1 MWLSRAF
8 KRHRTKSFTGGNLG
22 NNYPN
27 VWDRILSQTRNWLR
41 EHKIKDQLQQSK
53 EWTWTFPSHTL
64 QNKSFWPG
72 LMLSIFIRNLRTD
85 RTLRCVGS
93 AEGCEEALT
102 AGVCSVSCSVG
113 FRNAPHRILL
123 LSSYFQVY
131 VPRRD
136 KLPAQQ
142 FWNPCFHLLCNWS
155 QFKLVLSLF

>member
-72 LMLSIFIRNLRTD
+72 LMLSIFYKEFKNWQNLEMCWKCWR
-85 RTLRCVGS
+85 LWGS
-93 AEGCEEALT
+93 SDSW
-102 AGVCSVSCSVG
+102 GVLS
-113 FRNAPHRILL
+113 LL
-123 LSSYFQVY
+123 LSGVSKCSTQNTAAEQLF
-131 VPRRD
+131 PG
-136 KLPAQQ
+136 
-142 FWNPCFHLLCNWS
+142 LCAPQRQAAS
-155 QFKLVLSLF
+155 TAVLESLFSLAL